1 MDLSKTI
8 KINDKYEISYGIILL
23 TFLVTFFEC
32 LGIIAMN
39 GWVFH
44 PSVFFL
50 ISNTI
55 LLLRKRGEDMKYE
68 EIDER
73 LKELEEKLK
82 ERDKDE

>member
-8 KINDKYEISYGIILL
+8 KINKKYEISYGMILL

-44 PSVFFL
+44 SSVFFL

-55 LLLRKRGEDMKYE
+55 LLVRKRAEDSAY
-68 EIDER
+68 DDLAER
-73 LKELEEKLK
+73 VKALEQK
-82 ERDKDE
+82 